1 VGTQTAPQEAAR
13 EVDREEEQEQLDY
26 AQALGKQ
33 GMTSVS

>member
-1 VGTQTAPQEAAR
+1 VGMETAPQEAAR